1 MLTKEEIHL
10 INVDYSAR
18 IPYGLKFSFK
28 PNEKAEVAIGV
39 LGDSIISESDKGG
52 FAQHTLQMHKAYLRP
67 LSSMTDREI
76 SEFCCV
82 QGGYGVIVSRVVRS
96 LKENCIRVILSYK
109 NAMGHDEEFDIT
121 IDANMCLNGKMWDW
135 LNARMFDYRGLI
147 EKGLAYVA
155 PKDLYKFDKTEIV

>member
-18 IPYGLKFSFK
+18 IPYGLKFGFK
-28 PNEKAEVAIGV
+28 PNGKAEVAIGV
-39 LGDSIISESDKGG
+39 WGDSIISKTDRGG
-52 FAQHTLQMHKAYLRP
+52 HTLQMHKAYLRP
-67 LSSMTDREI
+67 LSSMTDGEI
-76 SEFCCV
+76 REFCGV
-82 QGGYGVIVSRVVRS
+82 QGYGVIVSRVVRS

-109 NAMGHDEEFDIT
+109 NAMGHDEGFDIM
-121 IDANMCLNGKMWDW
+121 IDANMCLNEKMWDW

>member
-1 MLTKEEIHL
+1 
-10 INVDYSAR
+10 
-18 IPYGLKFSFK
+18 
-28 PNEKAEVAIGV
+28 
-39 LGDSIISESDKGG
+39 
-52 FAQHTLQMHKAYLRP
+52 MHKAYLRP

-82 QGGYGVIVSRVVRS
+82 QGGYGVIISRVVRS
-96 LKENCIRVILSYK
+96 LKENSIRVILAYK
-109 NAMGHDEEFDIT
+109 NAKGHDEEFDIM
-121 IDANMCLNGKMWDW
+121 IDANMCLSGGMWDW